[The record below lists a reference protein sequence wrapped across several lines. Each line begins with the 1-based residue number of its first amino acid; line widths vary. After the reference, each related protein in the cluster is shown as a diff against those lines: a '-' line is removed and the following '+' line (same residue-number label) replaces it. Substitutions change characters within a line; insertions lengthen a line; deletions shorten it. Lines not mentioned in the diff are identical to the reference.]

1 MARVYSLGRGD
12 RVSTEMATWGERLAR
27 GERAAYAELY
37 DSCADR
43 VYHYLLVRL
52 GSREDADDVLQDVF
66 LRLASSR
73 KRLAS
78 VDNLEAYV
86 FTVARNEAMR
96 LGSRKARRM
105 RQERPLTAEDLFCPR
120 AGDDARR
127 RETAEV
133 VAAAMAR
140 LSPELLEVVELKTY
154 AGLTFHEIGQVTG
167 LPQGT
172 AATRYQTALAR
183 MQRSMA
189 RGET

>member
-1 MARVYSLGRGD
+1 MSN
-12 RVSTEMATWGERLAR
+12 EMATWGERLAR
-27 GERAAYAELY
+27 GERAAFAELY

-43 VYHYLLVRL
+43 VHHYLVVRL
-52 GSREDADDVLQDVF
+52 GSREDADEVLQNVF

-73 KRLAS
+73 DRLAE

-96 LGSRKARRM
+96 LGSRKARCM
-105 RQERPLTAEDLFCPR
+105 RQERPLTGEDLFRSR
-120 AGDDARR
+120 AGDDAQR

-140 LSPELLEVVELKTY
+140 LSPELREVVELKIY

-167 LPQGT
+167 LARGT
-172 AATRYQTALAR
+172 AATRYMTALAK
-183 MQRSMA
+183 MQRWIV
-189 RGET
+189 RGEP

>member
-1 MARVYSLGRGD
+1 MGRGD
-12 RVSTEMATWGERLAR
+12 RVNTEMATWGERLAR
-27 GERAAYAELY
+27 GERAAFAELY

-43 VYHYLLVRL
+43 VHHYLVVRL
-52 GSREDADDVLQDVF
+52 GSREDPDDVLQNVF

-73 KRLAS
+73 ERLADI
-78 VDNLEAYV
+78 DNLEAYV

-133 VAAAMAR
+133 VAAALAG
-140 LSPELLEVVELKTY
+140 LSPELREVVELKTY

-172 AATRYQTALAR
+172 VATRYLRALAR
-183 MQRSMA
+183 MQSWIA
-189 RGET
+189 RGEP